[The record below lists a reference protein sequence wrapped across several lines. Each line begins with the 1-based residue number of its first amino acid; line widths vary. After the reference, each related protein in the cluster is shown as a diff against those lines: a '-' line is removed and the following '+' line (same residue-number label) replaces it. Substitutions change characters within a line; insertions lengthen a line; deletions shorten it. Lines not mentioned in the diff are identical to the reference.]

1 MRRLV
6 AIPVKSSVV
15 VALLSAGVLYVA
27 ADVRQSVIRRF
38 QNNSI
43 SMQQPQG
50 SCNPCG
56 TAALGCAAASQAGA
70 PVPHDSIRCTL
81 SGATSASAS
90 RTSANQAQNDE
101 VAAEQQIAQLAAQ
114 KNSKKPAQNPH
125 PRQIVVSIADRKLA
139 VMEAGQVL
147 KIYPIAVGARTT
159 PSPEGDFVIIN
170 HAKDP
175 AYSHNG
181 KVIEPGKNNPL
192 GSRWMGL
199 SQKGY
204 GIHGTNVQS
213 SVGKAASHGCFRMR
227 KQDVEELYSMV
238 QVGDTVK
245 VRRQRDADAI
255 LAQVFAA
262 PVAPSDL
269 KTDAKADVKTAQSN
283 GNSEVQVASVT
294 TASAATATTDDEQ

>member
-15 VALLSAGVLYVA
+15 VALLSAGALYVA

-38 QNNSI
+38 QNSSI
-43 SMQQPQG
+43 SAQQPTISQVA
-50 SCNPCG
+50 
-56 TAALGCAAASQAGA
+56 TLQASK
-70 PVPHDSIRCTL
+70 PVQ
-81 SGATSASAS
+81 TSASQ
-90 RTSANQAQNDE
+90 TQNDE

-114 KNSKKPAQNPH
+114 KTSKKPAQNPH

-238 QVGDTVK
+238 QVGDTVT

-255 LAQVFAA
+255 IAQVFAA
-262 PVAPSDL
+262 PDATPNV
-269 KTDAKADVKTAQSN
+269 KTDARAEVKTAQSN
-283 GNSEVQVASVT
+283 SNSEVQVASVTVASVT

>member
-15 VALLSAGVLYVA
+15 MALLSVGALYVA
-27 ADVRQSVIRRF
+27 ADVRQSILRRY

-43 SMQQPQG
+43 STQQP
-50 SCNPCG
+50 
-56 TAALGCAAASQAGA
+56 AASPA
-70 PVPHDSIRCTL
+70 
-81 SGATSASAS
+81 ATMQSAKLTSQASAS
-90 RTSANQAQNDE
+90 QTQNDE
-101 VAAEQQIAQLAAQ
+101 VAAEQQIAQIAAQ
-114 KNSKKPAQNPH
+114 KPANKPAQNRH

-238 QVGDTVK
+238 QVGDKVT

-255 LAQVFAA
+255 IAKVFAA
-262 PVAPSDL
+262 PVATP
-269 KTDAKADVKTAQSN
+269 DAKADVKTAQSN
-283 GNSEVQVASVT
+283 SNSEVQVASITAASVT